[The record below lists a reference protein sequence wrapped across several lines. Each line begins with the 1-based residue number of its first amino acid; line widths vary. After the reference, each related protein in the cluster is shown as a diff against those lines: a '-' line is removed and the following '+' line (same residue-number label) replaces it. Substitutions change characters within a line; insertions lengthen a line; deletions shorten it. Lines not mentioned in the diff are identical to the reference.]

1 MPEAGDK
8 RQGDQEMNAKRLK
21 GAQGF
26 GLEEGEERE
35 REREEAEAN
44 IASSGGGNSNSHR
57 GGSADFQQHSRGPGT
72 RDRPSFNH
80 YSSKPQ
86 LYNANLPF
94 HMHGINMYPP
104 PPPPPPP
111 NSQQQPQQ
119 QGLLQPPP
127 PPPPPPQHHPHQHQ
141 YPYYAPQ
148 GQYQYSPYWM
158 MPQ

>member
-1 MPEAGDK
+1 DK
-8 RQGDQEMNAKRLK
+8 RQGDQEVNAKRLK
-21 GAQGF
+21 GGPGF
-26 GLEEGEERE
+26 CLEEGEDRERE
-35 REREEAEAN
+35 REREEVEGN
-44 IASSGGGNSNSHR
+44 NNASSTSSSGHR
-57 GGSADFQQHSRGPGT
+57 GDFQQHSRGGPGN

-86 LYNANLPF
+86 LYNASLPF

-111 NSQQQPQQ
+111 NSQQQAQQ
-119 QGLLQPPP
+119 PGLLQPPP

-148 GQYQYSPYWM
+148 GQYQYNPYWM

>member
-1 MPEAGDK
+1 
-8 RQGDQEMNAKRLK
+8 MNVKRLK
-21 GAQGF
+21 EGPGF
-26 GLEEGEERE
+26 SIDEGEDNEQE
-35 REREEAEAN
+35 REREEAEGN
-44 IASSGGGNSNSHR
+44 DHPSGTSSGNHR
-57 GGSADFQQHSRGPGT
+57 AGSGDFQQHPQHRTGLGS

-111 NSQQQPQQ
+111 NSQQQTQQ

-141 YPYYAPQ
+141 YPYYTPQ

>member
-1 MPEAGDK
+1 MIY
-8 RQGDQEMNAKRLK
+8 LILLL
-21 GAQGF
+21 GF
-26 GLEEGEERE
+26 SIEEEDEEEDNERE
-35 REREEAEAN
+35 REREEAEGN
-44 IASSGGGNSNSHR
+44 NPTSGTNSGNHR
-57 GGSADFQQHSRGPGT
+57 GGSGDFQQHSQQRVLGS

-111 NSQQQPQQ
+111 NSQQQTQQ
-119 QGLLQPPP
+119 QGLLQPP